1 MKIEMDIYFS
11 QKKKFFL
18 GGGGGGV
25 VKFINFSTL
34 FQIFNSINEILIKLW
49 GLSPNVAP
57 PNKYDQRSLA
67 L

>member
-11 QKKKFFL
+11 QKKFFL
-18 GGGGGGV
+18 GGGV

-34 FQIFNSINEILIKLW
+34 FQIFNSINEILIKLG

>member
-11 QKKKFFL
+11 QKKKIW
-18 GGGGGGV
+18 GGGGGV

>member
-11 QKKKFFL
+11 QKKIFL
-18 GGGGGGV
+18 RGGAV

-34 FQIFNSINEILIKLW
+34 FQIFNSINEILIKLG

-57 PNKYDQRSLA
+57 PNKYDERSLA